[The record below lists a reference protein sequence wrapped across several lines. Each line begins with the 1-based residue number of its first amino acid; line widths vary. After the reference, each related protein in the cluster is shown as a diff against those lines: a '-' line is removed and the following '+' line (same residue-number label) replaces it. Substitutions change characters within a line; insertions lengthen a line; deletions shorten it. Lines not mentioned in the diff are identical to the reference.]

1 MTQIKKAHDKFIRD
15 LMSRK
20 EVVQDFLRY
29 YLDQELVKLLDLST
43 LEIKKDTFVDQ
54 ELAEHFSDILYQL
67 KFRNGQNAQV
77 YVLIEH
83 KSYSDSLV
91 AFQLLRYMIRI
102 WELELKQHS
111 TVRSSMRKHRKK
123 KKLDPK
129 EDWIQAKLELGVSE
143 QEQPSSE
150 TQESQPQKTLTL
162 TPILPIIFY
171 HGTQQWQVPLGFHDI
186 FLQLPALM
194 APYVPN
200 FRYFLYDLT
209 TVKDSEIQGDL
220 ILQIGLLSLKYA
232 RDDNLKDKLKPI
244 FELIDQLANPQQIR
258 EYLETVVRYLWST
271 SPINREEIKTALIDI
286 FSKEG
291 ESTMTTIAQTF
302 IEQGRKEME
311 LEVQKAYQEVKRV
324 REEMAQKAQQ
334 ELQAKERQGLLSS
347 IELGLELKFGQEG
360 LGLFN
365 EVQQIEEM
373 SLLSAIR
380 AALKFVRDL
389 GELRTIYQPAL
400 ASN

>member
-1 MTQIKKAHDKFIRD
+1 MQIRKAHDKFIRD

-20 EVVQDFLRY
+20 EAVRDFLHY
-29 YLDQELVKLLDLST
+29 YLDQELVELLDLST

-54 ELAEHFSDILYQL
+54 ELVEHFSDILYQL
-67 KFRNGQNAQV
+67 EFRNGQNAQV

-102 WELELKQHS
+102 WELELNQQSKS
-111 TVRSSMRKHRKK
+111 RKGKRQQKK
-123 KKLDPK
+123 KEEKK
-129 EDWIQAKLELGVSE
+129 GDWIQGELEFRTSK
-143 QEQPSSE
+143 QEQPQEETPKSE
-150 TQESQPQKTLTL
+150 PQSKLAL

-171 HGTQQWQVPLGFHDI
+171 HGTQEWKVPLGFQDI
-186 FLQLPALM
+186 FLDLPSLLT
-194 APYVPN
+194 PYVPN

-209 TVKDSEIQGDL
+209 TIKDSEIQGDL

-232 RDDNLKDKLKPI
+232 RDDNLKDKLKQI
-244 FELIDQLANPQQIR
+244 FELIDQLGDPQTVR

-271 SPINREEIKTALIDI
+271 NPINQEQLKTTLVETRG
-286 FSKEG
+286 KEG
-291 ESTMTTIAQTF
+291 DSIIMAIVQTY
-302 IEQGRKEME
+302 IEQGRAEVRQEME
-311 LEVQKAYQEVKRV
+311 QEIQKVRQE
-324 REEMAQKAQQ
+324 AQQ
-334 ELQAKERQGLLSS
+334 QLQAKERQGLLSS
-347 IELGLELKFGQEG
+347 IELGLELKFGKEG

-365 EVQQIEEM
+365 EVQQIQEM

-389 GELRTIYQPAL
+389 GELRSIYQPPL

>member
-1 MTQIKKAHDKFIRD
+1 MQIRKAHDKFIRD

-20 EVVQDFLRY
+20 EAVRDFLHY
-29 YLDQELVKLLDLST
+29 YLDQELVELLDLST

-54 ELAEHFSDILYQL
+54 ELVEHFSDILYQL
-67 KFRNGQNAQV
+67 EFRNGQNAQV

-102 WELELKQHS
+102 WELELNQQSKS
-111 TVRSSMRKHRKK
+111 RKGKRQQKK
-123 KKLDPK
+123 KEEKK
-129 EDWIQAKLELGVSE
+129 VYWIQGELEFRTAK
-143 QEQPSSE
+143 QEQPQEETPKSE
-150 TQESQPQKTLTL
+150 PQSKLAL

-171 HGTQQWQVPLGFHDI
+171 HGTQEWKVPLGFQDI
-186 FLQLPALM
+186 FLDLPSLLT
-194 APYVPN
+194 PYVPN

-209 TVKDSEIQGDL
+209 TIKDSEIQGDL

-232 RDDNLKDKLKPI
+232 RDDNLKDKLKQI
-244 FELIDQLANPQQIR
+244 FELIDQLGDPQTVR

-271 SPINREEIKTALIDI
+271 NPINQEQLKTTLVETRG
-286 FSKEG
+286 KEG
-291 ESTMTTIAQTF
+291 DSIIMAIVQTY
-302 IEQGRKEME
+302 IEQGRAEVRQEME
-311 LEVQKAYQEVKRV
+311 QEIQKVRQE
-324 REEMAQKAQQ
+324 AQQ
-334 ELQAKERQGLLSS
+334 QLQAKERQGLLSS
-347 IELGLELKFGQEG
+347 IELGLELKFGKEG

-365 EVQQIEEM
+365 EVQQIQEM

-389 GELRTIYQPAL
+389 GELRSIYQPPL